1 MSPADVDQAMFQ
13 GIRHLHA
20 TGITPALS
28 AGCRELAAHLMT
40 EARQQGASISFDPNL
55 RPSLWPSRDD
65 MRETLNALAVK
76 ADWVMPGLAEG
87 RLLTHRESPADL
99 AAFYPARGG
108 IGRAAGR
115 ERGGE

>member
-76 ADWVMPGLAEG
+76 ADGWLPGLAG
-87 RLLTHRESPADL
+87 
-99 AAFYPARGG
+99 GG
-108 IGRAAGR
+108 ILTP
-115 ERGGE
+115 RGPPPHTPAFTPG